1 MLVDQALKFH
11 ATVGFD
17 LGFIGT
23 VNRTDHTATAA
34 LQQSHTT
41 TVPYFN
47 SAILQKSALL
57 QHCHSV
63 AIRKFSFPH
72 IFSHIHFLALLSF
85 ALPSHKNFSNSCFL
99 SFFAFQLSFKVL
111 SNKFSFLCL
120 RVSKSPQAGNPHF
133 NSEGRRTASRFDL
146 LP

>member
-23 VNRTDHTATAA
+23 VSITLITLEQRHCNSALLNQCHTST
-34 LQQSHTT
+34 L
-41 TVPYFN
+41 PYYN
-47 SAILQKSALL
+47 TAILQD
-57 QHCHSV
+57 CHSV

-72 IFSHIHFLALLSF
+72 IFSHIHCLALLSF

-133 NSEGRRTASRFDL
+133 NSEGRRTA
-146 LP
+146 